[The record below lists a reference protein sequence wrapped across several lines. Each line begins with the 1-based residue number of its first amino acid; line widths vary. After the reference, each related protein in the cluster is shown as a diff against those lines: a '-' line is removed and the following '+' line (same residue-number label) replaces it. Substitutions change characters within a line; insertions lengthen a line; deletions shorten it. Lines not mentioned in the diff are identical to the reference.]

1 MVDFSKLN
9 ANRGANIQALQATL
23 ERSAGPAKKKDER
36 IWKPVA
42 GPNNTSE
49 SIIRFLPIPAC
60 DYERAEDPA
69 SGVKISDL
77 TPMARILS
85 HGFKGPKGQWYIEN
99 SLATFGEDCPV
110 REFDRPN
117 WSEFKKKGD
126 PEKIPSLK
134 AEKAILMER
143 MSRAKNYAN
152 ILVISDTAHPDNNG
166 KVFLYEV
173 PETIR
178 KMIETANAPKFANI
192 KAFDP
197 FDFSAGA
204 DLHLNISY
212 EKKSFNGRENLSP
225 DFKAVTWAEPAPLFG
240 GDVTK
245 QEEVWRKS
253 YSLVEFYD
261 RKHFK
266 TYEEL
271 LKKLCSV
278 MCVDENFNPIVT
290 NPASGQQM
298 RSATDFI
305 TGASAAPAAPTVAS
319 VFNAAPTPQPAQQN
333 APAAPSTPVAQAPAA
348 TTPASFPPPAADP
361 QPGIDDG
368 LGDVMDDFERMLK
381 EAEGN

>member
-9 ANRGANIQALQATL
+9 SNRGANIQALQATL

-60 DYERAEDPA
+60 DYERAEDAA
-69 SGVKISDL
+69 SGTKISDL

-117 WSEFKKKGD
+117 WVEFKKKGD
-126 PEKIPSLK
+126 PEKNPSLK
-134 AEKAILMER
+134 AEKAVLMER
-143 MSRAKNYAN
+143 MSRSKNYAN
-152 ILVISDTAHPDNNG
+152 ILVISDKAHPENNG

-178 KMIETANAPKFANI
+178 KMIEAANAPKFENI

-204 DLHLNISY
+204 DLHLNIAY
-212 EKKSFNGRENLSP
+212 EKKSFGGRENLSP
-225 DFKAVTWAEPAPLFG
+225 DFKSVAWAEPAPLFG
-240 GDVTK
+240 GDVVK

-253 YSLVEFYD
+253 YSLVDFYD

-266 TYEEL
+266 TFEEL
-271 LKKLCSV
+271 HKKLCSV

-305 TGASAAPAAPTVAS
+305 MGATAAPEAPKTAAVFGVRATPQPAAAIAQTAQQTAQAAAPFPPS
-319 VFNAAPTPQPAQQN
+319 APTPQ
-333 APAAPSTPVAQAPAA
+333 QA
-348 TTPASFPPPAADP
+348 
-361 QPGIDDG
+361 IDVG
-368 LGDVMDDFERMLK
+368 LEETMDDFERLLR
-381 EAEGN
+381 EAEGS